1 MTNQSIHFIL
11 NGEPREASAAPELS
25 LLDLLREKFDLTAA
39 KNGCSPQGSCGC
51 CTVLMDGK
59 AIHSCSILALRAKEH
74 AILTIEGMETD
85 GRLHPIQQAF
95 VDLNAA
101 QCGYCSPGMIMS
113 ARALLDSNPRPNQA
127 EIARALAG
135 NLCRCTG
142 YLPIIEAGPARR
154 AKDEVDGRLF
164 GGWKILAVD
173 GWRGKSNRRGDLR
186 RGREGSR
193 DDPRPVERI

>member
-1 MTNQSIHFIL
+1 
-11 NGEPREASAAPELS
+11 
-25 LLDLLREKFDLTAA
+25 
-39 KNGCSPQGSCGC
+39 
-51 CTVLMDGK
+51 MDGK

-127 EIARALAG
+127 EIVRALAG

-142 YLPIIEAGPARR
+142 YLPIIEAVLHAAQRT
-154 AKDEVDGRLF
+154 K
-164 GGWKILAVD
+164 
-173 GWRGKSNRRGDLR
+173 
-186 RGREGSR
+186 
-193 DDPRPVERI
+193 